1 MVICLQIKKT
11 LTRKKPHQENFKH
24 SFENWTRLASSTG
37 NRAPIHLVKTT
48 KISKKKLGIRTKT
61 GFLTILGFKTM
72 ILGHHS

>member
-1 MVICLQIKKT
+1 MEIKFNMVICLQIKKT

-48 KISKKKLGIRTKT
+48 KISKKNWELGLKPV
-61 GFLTILGFKTM
+61 F
-72 ILGHHS
+72 